1 MGIMR
6 SSININTKIVGVIGH
21 PIKHTLSPLMHNHA
35 FKELDLDYVYLPF
48 DISSTGLHDSLKG
61 MVALGIRG
69 FNVTLPHKERIME
82 YMDELSD
89 SAKIVGAV
97 NTVVSDN
104 GKLIGYNTDVTG
116 IIKTLD
122 EFKAEI
128 KGATVSV
135 LGAGGAARSAIYTLI
150 NHFNVKKINI
160 INRTVEKAESLKDYF
175 SSKMLFTKIKT
186 YELFPPDVTEV
197 LAKSKLII
205 NTSSVGM
212 SPDEDDTPTSIP
224 ESFNKKQIVFDII
237 YNPEYTKF
245 LALAKEQGAL
255 TINGL
260 KMFVEQGARSF
271 DLWTNEAMPTDQILE
286 LLSKKEKMEN
296 N

>member
-1 MGIMR
+1 MQ
-6 SSININTKIVGVIGH
+6 SSININSNTKIVEVIGH
-21 PIKHTLSPLMHNHA
+21 PIKHTLSPVMHNHA
-35 FKELDLDYVYLPF
+35 YNKLNLDYVYLPF
-48 DISSTGLHDSLKG
+48 DISSSGLNDSLKG

-97 NTVVSDN
+97 NTVVNDN

-116 IIKTLD
+116 IIKTLE
-122 EFKAEI
+122 EFKDDI
-128 KGATVSV
+128 KGTTVSV
-135 LGAGGAARSAIYTLI
+135 LGAGGAARSAIYRLI
-150 NHFNVKKINI
+150 SHFNVKKINI

-175 SSKMLFTKIKT
+175 SSKMLFNKIKT
-186 YELFPPDVTEV
+186 YELIPPDVTEI

-212 SPDEDDTPTSIP
+212 SPDEDDAPTTIP
-224 ESFNKKQIVFDII
+224 ESFNENQIVFDII
-237 YNPEYTKF
+237 YNPENTKF

-271 DLWTNEAMPTDQILE
+271 ELWTNETMPTDQILE
-286 LLSKKEKMEN
+286 LLSKKEEI
-296 N
+296 

>member
-1 MGIMR
+1 MQ
-6 SSININTKIVGVIGH
+6 SSIDINNNTKIVGVIGH
-21 PIKHTLSPLMHNHA
+21 PIKHTLSPVMHNYA
-35 FKELDLDYVYLPF
+35 YNKLNLDYIYLPF

-69 FNVTLPHKERIME
+69 FNVTLPHKERITE

-97 NTVVSDN
+97 NTVVNDN

-116 IIKTLD
+116 IIKTL
-122 EFKAEI
+122 ESFKDDI
-128 KGATVSV
+128 KGTTVSV
-135 LGAGGAARSAIYTLI
+135 LGAGGAARSVIYTLI

-160 INRTVEKAESLKDYF
+160 INRTIEKAESLKDYF
-175 SSKMLFTKIKT
+175 SSKMLFKKIKT
-186 YELFPPDVTEV
+186 YELIPPDVTEV

-205 NTSSVGM
+205 NTSSIGM
-212 SPDEDDTPTSIP
+212 SPKEDDSPTTIP
-224 ESFNKKQIVFDII
+224 ESFNKKQIVFDIV
-237 YNPEYTKF
+237 YNPENTKF
-245 LALAKEQGAL
+245 LTLAKEQGAT

-271 DLWTNEAMPTDQILE
+271 ELWTNETMPTDEILE
-286 LLSKKEKMEN
+286 LLSKN
-296 N
+296 NEV